1 MLVPLRTH
9 AYPHQPPPLP
19 LTRQYS
25 DEMTPYLNLTKA
37 LYKDLVTVQKTSA
50 VRPCSGHLRW
60 GPAVGWGEALQ
71 WKLAVGWSGRHAR
84 GGGTPRVGV
93 VGIHRM
99 GIRRMGIRRMARGD
113 PQDGSWG
120 SAG

>member
-1 MLVPLRTH
+1 VLVPLRTH

-50 VRPCSGHLRW
+50 G
-60 GPAVGWGEALQ
+60 ALQ
-71 WKLAVGWSGRHAR
+71 VASVAIEVTEVSGAALF
-84 GGGTPRVGV
+84 PRQSPHNFCY
-93 VGIHRM
+93 IT
-99 GIRRMGIRRMARGD
+99 ID
-113 PQDGSWG
+113 P
-120 SAG
+120 AGRQVKCWYAAWFPMM